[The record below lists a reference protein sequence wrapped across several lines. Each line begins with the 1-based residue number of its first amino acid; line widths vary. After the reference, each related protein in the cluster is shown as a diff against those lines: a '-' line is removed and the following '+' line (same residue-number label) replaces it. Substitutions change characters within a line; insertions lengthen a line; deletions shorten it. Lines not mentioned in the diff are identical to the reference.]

1 MNDLNQ
7 KFILKSRG
15 ISGDFETPDRGRE
28 GAPGAGVFFCTLL
41 SWMVGE
47 VSGDVVGF
55 RRDAVEIM
63 DGFECSMEVSLGDI
77 SIYVIRTRAK
87 TL

>member
-1 MNDLNQ
+1 MRHL
-7 KFILKSRG
+7 IY
-15 ISGDFETPDRGRE
+15 RGRE

-63 DGFECSMEVSLGDI
+63 DGFECSMEVSLGE
-77 SIYVIRTRAK
+77 
-87 TL
+87 